1 MKAYCLCFLIAFALL
16 PLPGHTQPSP
26 DPQRVIPL
34 DQVIEEVLR
43 HNPDIRAAGYQME
56 LMNARI
62 GQASALDDP
71 ELMYM
76 REEMPGFRW
85 NAAMM
90 QKVGLEQHIRFP
102 SKIFSQTS
110 LAEIQTEHARHDLL
124 EKVNEVIART
134 KNAYYE
140 LWFIQQSIHLTMKS
154 AALLQQMIGIAQTRY
169 TVGEAPQQDVL
180 KGYVELARLENRL
193 VTFRQQE
200 MSMKAML
207 MAILY
212 RSSQDTLGGTVLADS
227 VARMPSLDTL
237 EALALRFRPMLLH
250 DSLAVEEN
258 RTMHSLAKQEY
269 LPDLKLGVEYVTSPQ
284 TAFNGW
290 SVRAG
295 ITLPFAPWTLGKA
308 SSRVEEASMSISKA
322 QAVYG
327 GSRAMVIS
335 NVRDLYYKARAAG
348 QQLEGY
354 RTLILPQARLALDA
368 TVMAYQTGKSDFLM
382 LIDAYRT
389 LVDLQMES
397 LMTRM
402 QFEQSVADLER
413 AVGYNERE
421 RKNFRGI
428 HQ

>member
-1 MKAYCLCFLIAFALL
+1 MKAYSLSFLIVLVLL
-16 PLPGHTQPSP
+16 PALSHSQPAAP
-26 DPQRVIPL
+26 VIPL
-34 DQVIEEVLR
+34 DQVIEEVLQ
-43 HNPDIRAAGYQME
+43 HNPEIRAAGYQRE
-56 LMNARI
+56 LMHARA
-62 GQASALDDP
+62 GQAAALDDP

-90 QKVGLEQHIRFP
+90 QKIGLEQRIRFP
-102 SKIFSQTS
+102 SKLFSQGT
-110 LAEIQTEHARHDLL
+110 LAGIQTEHAHHDHL

-134 KNAYYE
+134 KTAYYE
-140 LWFIQQSIHLTMKS
+140 LWFIQQSIDLNMKS

-169 TVGEAPQQDVL
+169 TVGEAAQQDVL
-180 KGYVELARLENRL
+180 KGYVELARIENRL

-212 RSSQDTLGGTVLADS
+212 RSPQDTLGTAVLADN
-227 VARMPSLDTL
+227 VVHTPSLDTL

-250 DSLAVEEN
+250 DSLAVEEMH
-258 RTMHSLAKQEY
+258 TMRSLAKQEY
-269 LPDLKLGVEYVTSPQ
+269 LPDLKLGVEYVASPQ

-290 SVRAG
+290 SVKAG

-308 SSRVEEASMSISKA
+308 SSRVEEASVSISKA
-322 QAVYG
+322 QAVYA

-335 NVRDLYYKARAAG
+335 NIRDLHFKTRSAAR
-348 QQLEGY
+348 QLETY
-354 RTLILPQARLALDA
+354 RTLILPQAQLSLEA
-368 TVMAYQTGKSDFLM
+368 TLTAYQTGKSDFLM

-402 QFEQSVADLER
+402 QFEQSVAELER
-413 AVGYNERE
+413 AVGYNEHALW
-421 RKNFRGI
+421 NSQGT